1 MDMYHRNMVTL
12 ISFKLNHG
20 MDVKAGC
27 FVCFFFFFFFSI
39 QGISYQEGEC
49 NFPSILIYKVRIIRT
64 SDLLSDTIQ
73 VRRQ

>member
-1 MDMYHRNMVTL
+1 MDMYHGNMVTL

-20 MDVKAGC
+20 MDGKAGC
-27 FVCFFFFFFFSI
+27 FVCFFFFFFFI
-39 QGISYQEGEC
+39 HVISYQEGEC